1 MQKGR
6 SKNGNAQEEPINIE
20 GGTIPVKLIKE
31 EEEGK
36 ALYSVT
42 IDNVLWL
49 RTEQLHHA
57 AIIFRLLADHVTEY
71 MTYEKTN

>member
-1 MQKGR
+1 METL
-6 SKNGNAQEEPINIE
+6 QEEPITIK
-20 GGTIPVKLIKE
+20 GGSIPIKLVKE

-42 IDNVLWL
+42 IDDVIWL
-49 RTEQLHHA
+49 KTEQLHHA
-57 AIIFRLLADHVTEY
+57 AIIFRLLVDHVTEY

>member
-1 MQKGR
+1 METL
-6 SKNGNAQEEPINIE
+6 QEEPINIE
-20 GGTIPVKLIKE
+20 GGTIPVKLTK

-42 IDNVLWL
+42 IDNVLWPK
-49 RTEQLHHA
+49 TEQLHHA

-71 MTYEKTN
+71 MTYKKVD

>member
-1 MQKGR
+1 MKTL
-6 SKNGNAQEEPINIE
+6 QEEPINIE
-20 GGTIPVKLIKE
+20 GGTIPIKLIKE
-31 EEEGK
+31 EEEGRL
-36 ALYSVT
+36 LYSVT

-49 RTEQLHHA
+49 KTEQLHHA